1 MVEKV
6 GLHFHLPCTRV
17 LALQAILLVKP
28 ANKLQS
34 PLLRC
39 DLMIDPLL
47 IERFDST
54 EVSDLLVRK
63 TGKFELPAPHHLL
76 GILRYAV
83 EMLS

>member
-28 ANKLQS
+28 AHKLQS

-54 EVSDLLVRK
+54 EVSDLLTRK
-63 TGKFELPAPHHLL
+63 TSQFELPAPCHR
-76 GILRYAV
+76 GGMLRHVV